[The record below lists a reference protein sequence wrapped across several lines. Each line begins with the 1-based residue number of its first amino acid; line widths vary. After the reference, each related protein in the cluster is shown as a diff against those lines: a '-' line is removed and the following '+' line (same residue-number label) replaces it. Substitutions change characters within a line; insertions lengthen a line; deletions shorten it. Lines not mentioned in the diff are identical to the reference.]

1 MKADMKKDIVMT
13 SIIFILMLVAAIIG
27 ASMADKNDE
36 LDTYKRYYNA
46 SEKLFDEIEE
56 DNEGY
61 FDTDRGADYLHV
73 RKEVQSINQ

>member
-1 MKADMKKDIVMT
+1 MKKDIVMT

-73 RKEVQSINQ
+73 RKEVQSIN

>member
-1 MKADMKKDIVMT
+1 MKKDIVMT
-13 SIIFILMLVAAIIG
+13 SIIFILMLAFATLG

-36 LDTYKRYYNA
+36 LETYKHYYDA

-56 DNEGY
+56 DNEAY

-73 RKEVQSINQ
+73 RKEIQNIK

>member
-1 MKADMKKDIVMT
+1 MKKDIVMT

>member
-1 MKADMKKDIVMT
+1 MKKDIVMT
-13 SIIFILMLVAAIIG
+13 SIIFILMLVVAIIG
-27 ASMADKNDE
+27 SSMADKNDE

-61 FDTDRGADYLHV
+61 FDTDRGADYLHI
-73 RKEVQSINQ
+73 RKEVQSIN

>member
-1 MKADMKKDIVMT
+1 MKKDIVMT

-73 RKEVQSINQ
+73 RKEIQSIN

>member
-1 MKADMKKDIVMT
+1 MKTDTKKDVVLI
-13 SIIFILMLVAAIIG
+13 SIIFILMLIICVFSS
-27 ASMADKNDE
+27 SMADKNDE

-61 FDTDRGADYLHV
+61 FDTDRGAYYLNI
-73 RKEVQSINQ
+73 RKEVQSIN

>member
-1 MKADMKKDIVMT
+1 MKADTKKDVVLI
-13 SIIFILMLVAAIIG
+13 SIIFILMLIICIFSS
-27 ASMADKNDE
+27 SMADKNDE
-36 LDTYKRYYNA
+36 LDTYKRYYNV

-73 RKEVQSINQ
+73 RKEVQSIN